1 MKKNDLGALL
11 RDRIILLDG
20 AMGTMVQALGL
31 TEEDYRGKRF
41 RDHPEELR
49 LRGDVDV
56 LNLTRPREVE
66 KIHRAYLAA
75 GADIVETNT
84 FGSTRVS
91 QKEYGL
97 ADLAYELSR
106 AGAEIA
112 RRAAED
118 FTARDPAKP
127 RFVAGVLGPTSRSLS
142 LTPDLDFHSLAEAYG
157 ESARGLLD
165 GGADIILIETVFD
178 TLNAKAAIYALKGLF
193 ASRGAS
199 APVMISGTITDASGR
214 TLSGQTPAAFVYS
227 VAHAGAFSVGL
238 NCALGRTS

>member
-165 GGADIILIETVFD
+165 GGADPSSS
-178 TLNAKAAIYALKGLF
+178 KR
-193 ASRGAS
+193 SS
-199 APVMISGTITDASGR
+199 
-214 TLSGQTPAAFVYS
+214 TP
-227 VAHAGAFSVGL
+227 
-238 NCALGRTS
+238 